1 MFSII
6 VPNYNGCQYLGR
18 CLSSLQAQSLK
29 DFEIIVVDNGSSDDS
44 VAFIRKHFPG
54 VQLVPLN
61 ENKGFARATNVGIGR
76 AKYQYIALLN
86 NDTEVDQSWLENIQ
100 LAFSK
105 GPEVYCVTSK
115 MIDFH
120 DRARLDGAGDEYT
133 RGGLAMKLGRGHP
146 QKEFD
151 SVRETFSACAGG
163 CIFKREIFDEVGL
176 FDEDFFANYE
186 DVDFSLRMKVAGY
199 KILYVP
205 DVVIYHIGGATLG
218 GVTSELAVSL
228 STRNMINVI
237 VKNWPGV
244 LLLRFLPFIFIH
256 QTYWFL
262 LCVKWG
268 RTFSYFHGILGVIKQ
283 SRRTLKKRKEVQE
296 SKRISDD
303 ELMELIRCS
312 ESEVLKLKLQ
322 NSKGLGNYLWRFY
335 AFMSGLQNL
344 V

>member
-6 VPNYNGCQYLGR
+6 VPNYNGCQYLDR

-268 RTFSYFHGILGVIKQ
+268 RTFSYVHGILGVIKQ
-283 SRRTLKKRKEVQE
+283 SRRTLKKRKELQE

-322 NSKGLGNYLWRFY
+322 NSKGLGNYLWRLY